1 MEFEEIIKRVEW
13 LDEQQRKG
21 KAEFNEMNG
30 RLKALAAGLDQVLPQ
45 LKAVTTQIKELT
57 LATART
63 DQFEQMLSRQR
74 ADLTK
79 MIEAM
84 DANSVRRDEEASKNR
99 VADLEEFRKNLFR
112 LQTAVTAEQSSK
124 KDRQIEERRITLSLQ
139 DLKTATESAARRSGE
154 ISETHKALEENQRHE
169 AKRVADLESELA
181 SVRKRAEDAR
191 DKATLHADS
200 IRNLENRI
208 SELVQT
214 ESGRQEQL
222 AAILERQ
229 ALLQV
234 DQESAFKDWQERYQ
248 QFQEKVASA
257 ESQIAAFDDAVGAA
271 QRAQEAYDGL
281 NQRLERRV
289 AEVSEIQRLAEERI
303 RQEWVAFKADE
314 QKRWAGHALAQEETL
329 RDLRKEVEKM
339 GKRIIDLDD
348 GTQTLEDQLEQT
360 TETTEQQL
368 QELMNLAQAWL
379 SAYERI
385 MGHARTKAKEPAR

>member
-1 MEFEEIIKRVEW
+1 MEFEEIIRRVEW
-13 LDEQQRKG
+13 LDEQQRKS
-21 KAEFNEMNG
+21 KTDFNEMNG
-30 RLKALAAGLDQVLPQ
+30 RLKVLSAGLDPVLPQ
-45 LKAVTTQIKELT
+45 LKALTTQMKELT
-57 LATART
+57 LAAARM
-63 DQFEQMLSRQR
+63 DQFEQMMARQR
-74 ADLTK
+74 TDLTK
-79 MIEAM
+79 MIEAI
-84 DANSVRRDEEASKNR
+84 DANANRRDDEAAKNR
-99 VADLEEFRKNLFR
+99 VAELEEIRKNLFR
-112 LQTAVTAEQSSK
+112 LQSTVSAEQSTK
-124 KDRQIEERRITLSLQ
+124 KERQLEEKRVTLALQ
-139 DLKTATESAARRSGE
+139 ELKTATEAAVRQGTE

-169 AKRVADLESELA
+169 AKRVGDLQSELTT
-181 SVRKRAEDAR
+181 VRKRAEDAR
-191 DKATLHADS
+191 DKATLHTDS

-214 ESGRQEQL
+214 EGGRQEQL
-222 AAILERQ
+222 TALLERQ
-229 ALLQV
+229 SLVQV
-234 DQESAFKDWQERYQ
+234 DQERAFKEWQEKYQ
-248 QFQEKVASA
+248 AFEEKVARA
-257 ESQIAAFDDAVGAA
+257 ENQIAAFDDAVRAA

-329 RDLRKEVEKM
+329 RDLRKDVEKM
-339 GKRIIDLDD
+339 EKRIVDLDD

-368 QELMNLAQAWL
+368 QELMNLAQQWL

>member
-1 MEFEEIIKRVEW
+1 MEFEEIIRRVEW
-13 LDEQQRKG
+13 LDEQQRKS
-21 KAEFNEMNG
+21 KADFNEMNG
-30 RLKALAAGLDQVLPQ
+30 RLKVLGAGLDPVLPQ
-45 LKAVTTQIKELT
+45 LKALTTQIKELS
-57 LATART
+57 LATARIE
-63 DQFEQMLSRQR
+63 QFEQMLARQR
-74 ADLTK
+74 TDLTK
-79 MIEAM
+79 MIEAV
-84 DANSVRRDEEASKNR
+84 DANAARRDEEAAKNR
-99 VADLEEFRKNLFR
+99 VADLEELRKNLFR
-112 LQTAVTAEQSSK
+112 LQNTVTAEQSSK
-124 KDRQIEERRITLSLQ
+124 KDRQLEDRRITIALQ
-139 DLKTATESAARRSGE
+139 ELKTATEAATRQSSE
-154 ISETHKALEENQRHE
+154 LSETHRALEENQRHE
-169 AKRVADLESELA
+169 SKRVADLQSELA
-181 SVRKRAEDAR
+181 TIRKRAEDAR
-191 DKATLHADS
+191 DKTTLHTDS

-214 ESGRQEQL
+214 EGGRQEQL

-229 ALLQV
+229 ALVQV
-234 DQESAFKDWQERYQ
+234 DQEHAFKDWQEKYQ

-257 ESQIAAFDDAVGAA
+257 ENQIAAFDDAVRAA

-329 RDLRKEVEKM
+329 RDLRKDVEKM
-339 GKRIIDLDD
+339 EKRLLDLDD

-368 QELMNLAQAWL
+368 QELMNLAQQWL